1 MSERHELS
9 DQEKQTF
16 KAASERR
23 KEAGIK
29 LKRVNITMSVK
40 QVEAFYIVWDAW
52 VERFGKN
59 MAVDGLISLMSR
71 VEARMRDQ
79 DDTGESP

>member
-1 MSERHELS
+1 MASRPPLSE
-9 DQEKQTF
+9 QEKATF

-23 KEAGIK
+23 RETGIK
-29 LKRVNITMSVK
+29 LKRVCVTMSAK

-71 VEARMRDQ
+71 VEARMRD
-79 DDTGESP
+79 GESDTQKL